1 MAVPPPQYP
10 EYPYPPPLFPY
21 GPSSPPRMPGLTTTA
36 VVLLWVMVAL
46 NALGALLTIPMFA
59 FGPGTFTSLFGPEA
73 VQLAIVAAA
82 QGLAWAIVR
91 AVLAVKIARRSAWAR
106 KAAFVVEGTGMA
118 FQLTF
123 AVLIF
128 NATMADLPENGSY
141 SLNFDCTGIVL
152 PVLVIYFLSSTRSL
166 QWCDR

>member
-1 MAVPPPQYP
+1 MAVPPPRYP
-10 EYPYPPPLFPY
+10 EYPYPPPPFQY
-21 GPSSPPRMPGLTTTA
+21 GPPRPPRMPGLTTTA

-46 NALGALLTIPMFA
+46 NAFGALLTIPMFA
-59 FGPGTFTSLFGPEA
+59 FGPDTFASFFGPEA
-73 VQLAIVAAA
+73 AQLAIVAAA

-106 KAAFVVEGTGMA
+106 KAAFVVEGIGMA

-123 AVLIF
+123 AVLIV
-128 NATMADLPENGSY
+128 NATMANLPENGSY

-152 PVLVIYFLSSTRSL
+152 PVLVICFLSAERSR

>member
-10 EYPYPPPLFPY
+10 EYPYPPPPFQY
-21 GPSSPPRMPGLTTTA
+21 GPPPPPRMPGLTTTA

-46 NALGALLTIPMFA
+46 NTLGALLTIPMFA
-59 FGPGTFTSLFGPEA
+59 LGPDTFASYFGPEA
-73 VQLAIVAAA
+73 VQLAVVAAA

-106 KAAFVVEGTGMA
+106 KAAFVVETVGMA

-123 AVLIF
+123 AVLIVHV
-128 NATMADLPENGSY
+128 TMANLPEDMSY
-141 SLNFDCTGIVL
+141 RINFDCTGIVL
-152 PVLVIYFLSSTRSL
+152 PVLVICFLSSTRSL